1 MTPINGGAHRAGSR
15 APIGANPYSID
26 PNLRDRPAPAADG
39 RVRAGRGRARRGDV
53 GPDTGRDAFSRFPP
67 RRAAHEG

>member
-15 APIGANPYSID
+15 ARIGANPYSID

-39 RVRAGRGRARRGDV
+39 RVRAVAARVVAMSGRIPAATR
-53 GPDTGRDAFSRFPP
+53 SR
-67 RRAAHEG
+67 